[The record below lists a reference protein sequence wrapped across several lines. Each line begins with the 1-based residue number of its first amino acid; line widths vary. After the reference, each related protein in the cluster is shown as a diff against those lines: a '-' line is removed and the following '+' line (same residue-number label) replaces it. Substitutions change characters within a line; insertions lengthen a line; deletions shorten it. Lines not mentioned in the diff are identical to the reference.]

1 MSGFDRGVLFAGVVG
16 LLAAGCGDAKKDDV
30 VTFHKALAV
39 QFSLVTPNGDPKATL
54 LSASDSLV
62 VDDRVTIGTTAL
74 EVAAAF
80 GTSTTTQI
88 AAGVQAHA
96 NLTSRA
102 PVFMGSS
109 ATIFGS
115 ARSGSTITKQLG
127 ARVLGGEFPNSAITS
142 VPTQWT
148 VGFPDTNQ
156 GDVILQPDQ
165 TRTLAPGAWGNLN
178 VNSRSTVFLRSGTYY
193 FQSVNTEPQAR
204 IMLDKTAGAIF
215 IYVRNAFS
223 LKGAFVSN
231 GGPEGEVLVGY
242 LGTSI
247 AYIEVPLLGTIVAPN
262 ATVDLRR
269 PPDNS
274 PHRGAVFAKGI
285 HVLSNAT
292 VLRLPFSWTFLC
304 PLGDSDG
311 DGVVDCVDGCPKDPN
326 KTSPRACGCGK
337 PETDSDTDGIP
348 DCIEPICKNDPNNST
363 PGDCGCVGFTTAPAG
378 TLCKDA
384 RCPIPPGTQP
394 TCNGAGVC
402 GNPNTCMPGGPNANC
417 KLRQLNGR
425 QYWFC
430 PGPVTWTTAVANC
443 RAIPNR
449 SLVRVSTLAENDFL
463 QNLVGGPWWTGANAQ
478 ASPGNWRWASPSTNN
493 GDQFWTGG
501 PGGSRVD
508 NRFTRWAGGQPDQA
522 LTCGTLDQQGFWSAK
537 ACTQTTGYICEEQ
550 IRMPLPVVPPLDC
563 GKFFPARSCQTTG
576 NETQPPGGD
585 TPGCVQESTVFTPDA
600 GTEQTFNEIAAC
612 NAAGQAGT
620 CTADN
625 RSGCDAACRGA
636 ATVPPPGS
644 TTCPPFEDEEKSF
657 CGIQNLQE
665 AGCTAEQDCC
675 QFARAVLISSG
686 VLPNSLDPVPQN
698 FDINEG
704 GLGYIDDAF
713 QLGGPA
719 AGGFEVGVRST
730 TAGNPAPGLQISLG
744 GINNTTVTNMT
755 GAYQFQ
761 VTLVQESLMIVSFDY
776 NLTQSPNYESNEIS
790 QVLLSVGPV
799 GNPTLKGRTF
809 NEYVDQVAGD
819 GEGGPNISTGWKT
832 FTRNLGLLQPG
843 TYQVRIGGRN
853 TQKTNVNEFTTILLD
868 NVLLFT
874 RTDNCAP
881 GFTCAPTY
889 PNGDGTVC
897 NPCETQDSQGVCTKE
912 CGRPVLR
919 CGQPVKNVT
928 GTDGGANC
936 SDNDMFPQNE
946 PCQQIELC
954 SGPESTGSSDPTEGG
969 NLGAT
974 TFDPNKL
981 GLPSTPPGVATD
993 PYPPDGPCPK
1003 TPSNPNG
1010 QPPCAAQG
1018 KEHPWCKYDV
1028 ENPIQPRATPAPNK
1042 HGDAGGSGI
1051 NFSFAPDA
1059 NFSMSIEKPG
1069 PFGEADLKVDTSASL
1084 RATVGFHL
1092 GRPVPDGTI
1101 DIIDA
1106 NLHLHVD
1113 RCSFTNADSRLV
1125 ILEHDFLP
1133 ETGLKV
1139 DSTPIADVTACN
1151 DKIEQFK
1158 TQVKRVKKAYRDA
1171 IDLVR
1176 QYNVHK
1182 QNAAQGVPTKF
1193 RSTFCQ
1199 DLIGNPP
1206 PAGFPP
1212 GNCAG
1217 ETSAATINR
1226 FVQFYRN
1233 QVTQGLRPAFQALA
1247 DSTSV
1252 SKTLAQAPTATRET
1266 QTIFEATF
1274 PIGPIP
1280 LVLEV
1285 EAFVE
1290 YGLQANLVFSVLP
1303 QQNENG
1309 QPEVTFVQFANLTGE
1324 AKPYALAGVSL
1335 FVGVGFGVN
1344 GFKASAGVEGAI
1356 TLGRLGL
1363 NASAGAGFGLQVA
1376 PDPRRIP
1383 DDIVAAAPVGI
1394 QDTKQTL
1401 FPIGA
1406 AKQYTLGLN
1415 YNYGLA
1421 VDVNQILAGTIS
1433 ARLRIKF
1440 FFFSKTWRKKL
1451 LRFPGFGLP
1460 EPINLISGG
1469 GQFAAQ
1475 TEDPF
1480 GWGTVQM
1487 PLPFV
1492 ELASL
1497 DQAAPELTGAEQDL
1511 DKNFVE
1517 KFFYDSLCTCQ
1528 QDLNACVR
1536 TDDCCGPAST
1546 CFSDPFGTVPPGS
1559 PAGTKFCRKCGQPND
1574 SCNTDGDCCFNPNS
1588 VCRANRCTCVAPGGS
1603 CGQDANCCTGDEAG
1617 TFPFLDC
1624 NVDPRTPGLGQI
1636 CRTCLHTDEDCVN
1649 NTDCCS
1655 EGSAGSFC
1663 EPVNVD
1669 GNSVNKCVPH
1679 QVK

>member
-1 MSGFDRGVLFAGVVG
+1 MSGFDRGALFAGVLGV
-16 LLAAGCGDAKKDDV
+16 LAAGCGQDAKRDDV
-30 VTFHKALAV
+30 VTYQKALAV

-109 ATIFGS
+109 ATIFGF

-127 ARVLGGEFPNSAITS
+127 ARVLGGEFPNAAITS

-156 GDVILQPDQ
+156 GDVILDPDQ

-178 VNSRSTVFLRSGTYY
+178 VNSRATVFLRAGTYY

-311 DGVVDCVDGCPKDPN
+311 DNVVDCIDGCPKDPN
-326 KTSPRACGCGK
+326 KTSPKACGCGK
-337 PETDSDTDGIP
+337 PETDSDSDGIP
-348 DCIEPICKNDPNNST
+348 DCIEEVCKNDPNNSI
-363 PGDCGCVGFTTAPAG
+363 PGQCGCVGSSAAPAG
-378 TLCKDA
+378 TPCRDP
-384 RCPIPPGTQP
+384 RCPIPAGTQP

-402 GNPNTCMPGGPNANC
+402 GNPNMCMPGGPNANC
-417 KLRQLNGR
+417 KVRQLKGK

-430 PGPVTWTTAVANC
+430 PGPVTWTTAAANC

-449 SLVRVSTLAENDFL
+449 SLARVNTLAENDFL
-463 QNLVGGPWWTGANAQ
+463 QNLVGAPWWTGANAQ

-493 GDQFWTGG
+493 GDPFWTGG
-501 PGGSRVD
+501 PGGSRVA

-522 LTCGTLDQQGFWSAK
+522 LTCATLDQQGFWSAK
-537 ACTQTTGYICEEQ
+537 ACAQTAGYICEEQ
-550 IRMPLPVVPPLDC
+550 IPMTPPVVPPLDC
-563 GKFFPARSCQTTG
+563 GKFFPARSCQPTG
-576 NETQPPGGD
+576 DDPTPGAD

-600 GTEQTFNEIAAC
+600 GTEQTFDEISAC

-620 CTADN
+620 CTATN

-636 ATVPPPGS
+636 ATVPPPGT

-665 AGCTAEQDCC
+665 AGCTPEQDCC
-675 QFARAVLISSG
+675 QFGRAVLISSG

-698 FDINEG
+698 FDIDTG
-704 GLGYIDDAF
+704 GLAYIDDAF

-719 AGGFEVGVRST
+719 APTFEVGVRST

-755 GAYQFQ
+755 GGYQTT
-761 VTLVQESLMIVSFDY
+761 VTLVQESLLIVSFDY

-790 QVLLSVGPV
+790 QVLLSVGAV

-809 NEYVDQVAGD
+809 NEYVDQVVGD
-819 GEGGPNISTGWKT
+819 GEGGPNIGTGWKS
-832 FTRNLGLLQPG
+832 FTRNLGLLPPG

-853 TQKTNVNEFTTILLD
+853 NQKTNVNEFTTILLD

-874 RTDNCAP
+874 RTDNCGA
-881 GFTCAPTY
+881 GFMCAPTY
-889 PNGDGTVC
+889 PNGDGTAC
-897 NPCETQDSQGVCTKE
+897 NPCETRDAQGVCSKE

-919 CGQPVKNVT
+919 CGQQVKNVIPPE
-928 GTDGGANC
+928 GGANC
-936 SDNDMFPQNE
+936 SDNDLFPQGE
-946 PCQQIELC
+946 LCQQIELC
-954 SGPESTGSSDPTEGG
+954 SDPESTGSSDPTTGG
-969 NLGAT
+969 NLGPT
-974 TFDPNKL
+974 TFNPNTL
-981 GLPSTPPGVATD
+981 GPPSTPPGTAAN
-993 PYPPDGPCPK
+993 PYPPD
-1003 TPSNPNG
+1003 
-1010 QPPCAAQG
+1010 PPCAGGPPCAPQG
-1018 KEHPWCKYDV
+1018 QNHPWCQYQV
-1028 ENPIQPRATPAPNK
+1028 PNPIQPRNTPAANK
-1042 HGDAGGSGI
+1042 HGDAGGTGI
-1051 NFSFAPDA
+1051 TFSFTPDA
-1059 NFSMSIEKPG
+1059 TFSMSNTPG
-1069 PFGEADLKVDTSASL
+1069 PFGEADLKVDTSASF
-1084 RATVGFHL
+1084 RATVGFKL
-1092 GRPVPDGTI
+1092 GGPVPEGSV

-1113 RCSFTNADSRLV
+1113 RCAFTNSDSRLI

-1139 DSTPIADVTACN
+1139 DSTPAGDVTACQ
-1151 DKIEQFK
+1151 DKIENLGL
-1158 TQVKRVKKAYRDA
+1158 QVKRVKKAYRDA

-1176 QYNVHK
+1176 QYNARK
-1182 QNAAQGVPTKF
+1182 AANQKF
-1193 RSTFCQ
+1193 PAAFCQ
-1199 DLIGNPP
+1199 ELIGNPP

-1212 GNCAG
+1212 GNCG
-1217 ETSAATINR
+1217 TETSAVTINR
-1226 FVQFYRN
+1226 FIQFYRN
-1233 QVTQGLRPAFQALA
+1233 QINDGLRPAFQAVA
-1247 DSTSV
+1247 DGTRLHKELV
-1252 SKTLAQAPTATRET
+1252 QPINATRET
-1266 QTIFEATF
+1266 QTIFEAIF

-1290 YGLQANLVFSVLP
+1290 YGLRANLIFDISPLP
-1303 QQNENG
+1303 MENG
-1309 QPEVTFVQFANLTGE
+1309 TPESDFLPLVNLTGE
-1324 AKPYALAGVSL
+1324 AGPYALAGVSL

-1344 GFKASAGVEGAI
+1344 GFKVSAGVEGAI
-1356 TLGRLGL
+1356 TLGRVGL
-1363 NASAGAGFGLQVA
+1363 NANAGAGFGQQLA
-1376 PDPRRIP
+1376 PDPRRLP
-1383 DDIVAAAPVGI
+1383 DDIVAAAAPAI
-1394 QDTKQTL
+1394 QDTKLTL

-1415 YNYGLA
+1415 YNYGLQ

-1460 EPINLISGG
+1460 APINLISGG
-1469 GQFAAQ
+1469 GSFAALS
-1475 TEDPF
+1475 EDPF

-1492 ELASL
+1492 ELANL
-1497 DQAAPELTGAEQDL
+1497 DATAPELTQPVGTPAEV
-1511 DKNFVE
+1511 DKSFVE
-1517 KFFYDSLCTCQ
+1517 KFFYDSLCTCR
-1528 QDLNACVR
+1528 QDREACVR
-1536 TDDCCGPAST
+1536 TDDCCGAPNFT
-1546 CFSDPFGTVPPGS
+1546 CFSDPTGTVPDGS
-1559 PAGTKFCRKCGQPND
+1559 PPGTKFCRQCGQPND
-1574 SCNTDGDCCFNPNS
+1574 TCNVDTDCCGNPSS
-1588 VCRANRCTCVAPGGS
+1588 VCRNNRCTCVRPEGTCNS
-1603 CGQDANCCTGDEAG
+1603 TANCCTSDEAG
-1617 TFPFLDC
+1617 VFPFLIC
-1624 NVDPRTPGLGQI
+1624 ENDPSTASTAQV
-1636 CRTCLHTDEDCVN
+1636 CRTCRHLGEPCTDVSN
-1649 NTDCCS
+1649 CCS
-1655 EGSAGSFC
+1655 EGPNMGCRNIS
-1663 EPVNVD
+1663 VD
-1669 GNSVNKCVPH
+1669 SGIGTCDSNDVP
-1679 QVK
+1679 